1 MLQPDEHVTT
11 VMPIRDYKGEDK
23 YLLLATKLGMIKRVE
38 LSAFAN
44 IRKTGIIAMTLR
56 EGDEL
61 IEVKFTEK
69 DEDVYLVTRNG
80 MSICFKE
87 TDIRPTGRSSMG
99 VRGIE
104 LDEGDEVVSMQL
116 GIQGDYM
123 LIISEKGY
131 GKRSA
136 LSDFRPQKRGGKGIK
151 CYKISEKTGKVV
163 GAKFVID
170 ESEVLLITTEGIMI
184 RTSVSDISVLGRITS
199 GVKVMNL
206 EEGVK
211 VASFSKVKN
220 DDRPEEPDGENSKGI
235 DEADFEET
243 DFDEDSEMND
253 SQEDAFSD
261 EDAEI
266 DDSQEDASTDDVPT
280 IDKGIDE
287 LIQRAEDDS
296 DK

>member
-1 MLQPDEHVTT
+1 
-11 VMPIRDYKGEDK
+11 
-23 YLLLATKLGMIKRVE
+23 
-38 LSAFAN
+38 
-44 IRKTGIIAMTLR
+44 
-56 EGDEL
+56 
-61 IEVKFTEK
+61 
-69 DEDVYLVTRNG
+69 
-80 MSICFKE
+80 
-87 TDIRPTGRSSMG
+87 
-99 VRGIE
+99 
-104 LDEGDEVVSMQL
+104 
-116 GIQGDYM
+116 
-123 LIISEKGY
+123 
-131 GKRSA
+131 
-136 LSDFRPQKRGGKGIK
+136 
-151 CYKISEKTGKVV
+151 
-163 GAKFVID
+163 
-170 ESEVLLITTEGIMI
+170 MI

>member
-1 MLQPDEHVTT
+1 M
-11 VMPIRDYKGEDK
+11 G
-23 YLLLATKLGMIKRVE
+23 
-38 LSAFAN
+38 LSAFGN
-44 IRKTGIIAMTLR
+44 RRQTVIMAMPLG

-61 IEVKFTEK
+61 TEVKFTEK

-220 DDRPEEPDGENSKGI
+220 DDRPEEAADDKNDSEEAADGQYDSEEAADGQYDSEEAANGQYDSEEAADGQYDS
-235 DEADFEET
+235 DEAADGQY
-243 DFDEDSEMND
+243 DSE
-253 SQEDAFSD
+253 EGADA
-261 EDAEI
+261 
-266 DDSQEDASTDDVPT
+266 
-280 IDKGIDE
+280 
-287 LIQRAEDDS
+287 
-296 DK
+296 

>member
-1 MLQPDEHVTT
+1 
-11 VMPIRDYKGEDK
+11 
-23 YLLLATKLGMIKRVE
+23 
-38 LSAFAN
+38 
-44 IRKTGIIAMTLR
+44 
-56 EGDEL
+56 
-61 IEVKFTEK
+61 
-69 DEDVYLVTRNG
+69 
-80 MSICFKE
+80 
-87 TDIRPTGRSSMG
+87 
-99 VRGIE
+99 
-104 LDEGDEVVSMQL
+104 
-116 GIQGDYM
+116 
-123 LIISEKGY
+123 
-131 GKRSA
+131 
-136 LSDFRPQKRGGKGIK
+136 
-151 CYKISEKTGKVV
+151 
-163 GAKFVID
+163 
-170 ESEVLLITTEGIMI
+170 MI

-220 DDRPEEPDGENSKGI
+220 DDRPEEPDRENSKGI

-243 DFDEDSEMND
+243 DFDEDSEMNDFQEDAFSDEDAEIDD

-280 IDKGIDE
+280 VDKGIDE

>member
-1 MLQPDEHVTT
+1 
-11 VMPIRDYKGEDK
+11 
-23 YLLLATKLGMIKRVE
+23 
-38 LSAFAN
+38 
-44 IRKTGIIAMTLR
+44 
-56 EGDEL
+56 
-61 IEVKFTEK
+61 
-69 DEDVYLVTRNG
+69 
-80 MSICFKE
+80 
-87 TDIRPTGRSSMG
+87 
-99 VRGIE
+99 
-104 LDEGDEVVSMQL
+104 
-116 GIQGDYM
+116 
-123 LIISEKGY
+123 
-131 GKRSA
+131 
-136 LSDFRPQKRGGKGIK
+136 
-151 CYKISEKTGKVV
+151 
-163 GAKFVID
+163 
-170 ESEVLLITTEGIMI
+170 MI

-220 DDRPEEPDGENSKGI
+220 DDRPDEPDGENSKGI

-266 DDSQEDASTDDVPT
+266 DDSQEDAFSDEDAEIDDSQEDASTDDVPT